1 MKKQTQ
7 WKELSLYKWILGVCQ
22 APLSPVG
29 PSRSH
34 LGLAGTLGVSLFG
47 SDVVSCV
54 SPSWTGGRLLE
65 LSFRVP
71 LRWLLQSDLCP
82 SLGFSAQHLRWMI
95 TFSPYCMESWRR
107 SFENWIAGCL
117 SNQPE
122 FGFPYLCV
130 FVLSHV
136 RLFCNPIDYSL
147 LCPSVHGIFQ
157 ARILEWFSISSSRE
171 SFQHRDRTYVF
182 FIAGRFF
189 TTAPPRK
196 TLPYVQRADNYPT
209 LCLL

>member
-1 MKKQTQ
+1 M
-7 WKELSLYKWILGVCQ
+7 WCLVFLLHELGDGSWNYLSEFHSGDFCSLTFVH
-22 APLSPVG
+22 LS
-29 PSRSH
+29 
-34 LGLAGTLGVSLFG
+34 
-47 SDVVSCV
+47 
-54 SPSWTGGRLLE
+54 
-65 LSFRVP
+65 
-71 LRWLLQSDLCP
+71 
-82 SLGFSAQHLRWMI
+82 GFSAQHLRWMI

-136 RLFCNPIDYSL
+136 LLFCNPIDYSL